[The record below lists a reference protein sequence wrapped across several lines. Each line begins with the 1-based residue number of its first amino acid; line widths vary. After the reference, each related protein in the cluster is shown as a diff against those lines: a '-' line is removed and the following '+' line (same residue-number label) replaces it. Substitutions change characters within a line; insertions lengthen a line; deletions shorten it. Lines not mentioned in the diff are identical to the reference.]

1 MTVSTQAATVVTYP
15 YSGDYRIDVLLEDS
29 SYRWNNSGPLQS
41 SVTVTYSFMAAA
53 PTYAEAEDQL
63 GFTPFTDAQQTATRQ
78 ILTQIAQNFNIAFT
92 EVTEAADSVSGYGQI
107 RFGNNHQGS
116 TSAGYA
122 FLPDAATGDQAGDL
136 YINNQDLDNLSNV
149 VPGSIAYATLVHE
162 IGHTLGLKHPGNYN
176 AGEAAATAA
185 GNYLVNTEDT
195 TANTIMSYV
204 DVTQMQQR
212 DFFGRYD
219 ILALQY
225 LYGGRAVST
234 GNSTY
239 AYADSAGQTL
249 HIINDSDGAD
259 TIDVSACT
267 LPASIDLGDGA
278 SSSIGRLD
286 HRSAAS
292 GNLSLAYGA
301 TIENV
306 IGSSLADTI
315 VGNAANNTLKG
326 GGGNDTI
333 DGGTGLDTV
342 LYAGTM
348 GSFTIQQTTAGYTV
362 RDDSAAEG
370 SDSWV
375 SVERAQFSD
384 KKLAF
389 DMTGNAGN
397 AAKIIAAA
405 LGPEFLTPAHD
416 AIKGAVIA
424 IFDGG
429 TTLQQLAASIVS
441 LEPFVQ
447 MAGSNSNMDFVKFI
461 YKNVTGGSASA
472 EQADSLVSYMQ
483 DNKIT
488 QGDFLATV
496 ADLHLNV
503 DLAGLAR
510 TGMEYV

>member
-1 MTVSTQAATVVTYP
+1 MTVSTQDKTVITYP

-29 SYRWNNSGPLQS
+29 SYRWNKPGPLQS

-53 PTYAEAEDQL
+53 PTYAEAVDQL
-63 GFTPFTDAQQTATRQ
+63 GFTPFTEAQKTAARN

-92 EVTEAADSVSGYGQI
+92 EVADSVSSYGQI
-107 RFGNNHQGS
+107 RLGNNHQGA

-122 FLPDAATGDQAGDL
+122 FLPDISTGDQAGDL
-136 YINNQDLDNLSNV
+136 YINNEDPDNLANV

-176 AGEAAATAA
+176 AGEPASTAK

-195 TANTIMSYV
+195 TANTVMSYV
-204 DVTQMQQR
+204 DVAQQQQR
-212 DFFGRYD
+212 DFYGRYD
-219 ILALQY
+219 FLALQY
-225 LYGGRAVST
+225 LYGGRAINT
-234 GNSTY
+234 GNNTY
-239 AYADSAGQTL
+239 AYADGAGQTL
-249 HIINDSDGAD
+249 QIINDSGGTD

-278 SSSIGRLD
+278 FSSIGRVD
-286 HRSAAS
+286 YHFAAH
-292 GNLSLAYGA
+292 NNVSLTFG
-301 TIENV
+301 TIIENV
-306 IGSSLADTI
+306 IGTSLADTI

-326 GGGNDTI
+326 GGGNDSI
-333 DGGTGLDTV
+333 DGGAGLDTA

-348 GSFTIQQTTAGYTV
+348 ASFTIQQTSAGYTV
-362 RDDSAAEG
+362 RDNSAAEG
-370 SDSWV
+370 SDNWV
-375 SVERAQFSD
+375 SIERAQFSD

-397 AAKIIAAA
+397 AAKIIGAA
-405 LGPEFLTPAHD
+405 LGSEYLKPAYD

-424 IFDGG
+424 TFDGG
-429 TTLQQLAASIVS
+429 TTLSQLAASIVT

-447 MAGSNSNMDFVKFI
+447 MEGSNSNLDFVKFI
-461 YKNVTGGSASA
+461 YKNVTGGAPSA
-472 EQADSLVSYMQ
+472 EQAGSLVSYMQ

-503 DLAGLAR
+503 DLVGLAT
-510 TGMEYV
+510 TGMEYI